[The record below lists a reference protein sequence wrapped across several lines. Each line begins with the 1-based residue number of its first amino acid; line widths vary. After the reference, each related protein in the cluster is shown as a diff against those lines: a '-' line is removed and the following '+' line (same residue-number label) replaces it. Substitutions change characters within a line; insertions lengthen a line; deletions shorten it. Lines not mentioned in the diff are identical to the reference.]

1 MNRTDDSPPRPI
13 GAVALAATLAAVAT
27 LAALQALRAPD
38 APAPAPLAIDL
49 NAAGPDELSL
59 LPGVGPSLAARI
71 VEDRLSRGPVRTV
84 DDLDRVR
91 GVGPALLRGV
101 RPFARAAVP
110 AAPPAAGA

>member
-1 MNRTDDSPPRPI
+1 VSRTDESPPRPI
-13 GAVALAATLAAVAT
+13 GAVALAAALAAVAT
-27 LAALQALRAPD
+27 LAAVQALLAPD

-71 VEDRLSRGPVRTV
+71 VEDRLSRGPFRTV
-84 DDLDRVR
+84 DDLNRVR

-101 RPFARAAVP
+101 RPFARADVP

>member
-1 MNRTDDSPPRPI
+1 MTRAGHPPPRPV
-13 GAVALAATLAAVAT
+13 GAVILAATLAATVS
-27 LAALQALRAPD
+27 LAVVQALHAPD

-49 NAAGPDELSL
+49 NTAGTDELSL

-71 VEDRLSRGPVRTV
+71 VEDRMSRGPFRAI

-101 RPFARAAVP
+101 RPFARAGVP
-110 AAPPAAGA
+110 EARPAAGA

>member
-1 MNRTDDSPPRPI
+1 MTRTGHPPQRPV
-13 GAVALAATLAAVAT
+13 GAVILAATLAATVA
-27 LAALQALRAPD
+27 LAVMQALHAPD

-49 NAAGPDELSL
+49 NTAGPDELSL

-71 VEDRLSRGPVRTV
+71 VEDRLARGPFRTV

-101 RPFARAAVP
+101 RPFARAGVP
-110 AAPPAAGA
+110 GAPRAAGA